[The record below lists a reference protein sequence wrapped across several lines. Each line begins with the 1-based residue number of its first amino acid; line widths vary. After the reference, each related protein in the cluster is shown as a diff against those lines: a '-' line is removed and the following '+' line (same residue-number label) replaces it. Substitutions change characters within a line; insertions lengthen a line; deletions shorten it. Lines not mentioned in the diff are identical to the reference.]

1 MGNKHFEKG
10 GEPDEELKT
19 LNDFHHGEYCPQC
32 KLSIPIFD
40 VEGLRTEAIKW
51 IQEDIEEGD
60 KNDVADLIIKW
71 QKRFNLI
78 IDEASNITEGDLK

>member
-1 MGNKHFEKG
+1 MTQN
-10 GEPDEELKT
+10 ELKT
-19 LNDFHHGEYCPQC
+19 LNDFVG
-32 KLSIPIFD
+32 FD
-40 VEGLRTEAIKW
+40 TEGNLGIGKKYIDREELKAEAIKW

-78 IDEASNITEGDLK
+78 IDEASNITKENLI